1 MSDPVSALNNASDAS
16 GIVSISEIGPVG
28 MITLRGDLSDAKL
41 IKAAVAAGGVNVPEP
56 RHILTE
62 GERGIAWMS
71 PDELLI
77 LSPYAHVHDRT
88 ADLAA
93 ALAGQFA
100 LATNVSDA
108 RAVFEVKG
116 PHARDVMAKLAPVD
130 LHPNAFTPG
139 MFRRTRLAQVAAAF
153 WKPQED
159 CFRIICFRSVAQY
172 VFDLLK
178 VSAKPGSEVSHYSL
192 FPHR

>member
-1 MSDPVSALNNASDAS
+1 MSDPVSALKNVSDIS
-16 GIVSISEIGPVG
+16 GIVAISGVGPIG
-28 MITLRGDLSDAKL
+28 MIALRGDLSDAKL
-41 IKAAVAAGGVNVPEP
+41 IKAAVAAGGVNVPEQ
-56 RHILTE
+56 RHINTE
-62 GERGIAWMS
+62 GERGMAWMS

-77 LSPYAHVHDRT
+77 LSPYAEVKDRT
-88 ADLAA
+88 ADLSA

-108 RAVFEVKG
+108 RAVLEVKG

-130 LHPNAFTPG
+130 LHPANFTPG

-153 WKPQED
+153 WMPRED

-172 VFDLLK
+172 VFDVLK
-178 VSAKPGSEVSHYSL
+178 VSAQTGSEVSHYNL